1 MRALIVLIALGLCG
15 CSKLTAENYAK
26 IETGMTYEEVSAI
39 LGKADSCDDV
49 AGFRSCKWGTT
60 PADTQTEGKPTVSV
74 QFVGN
79 KAVLHSASNVR

>member
-1 MRALIVLIALGLCG
+1 MKALILTLVVLLAG

-26 IETGMTYEEVSAI
+26 VETGMTYEEVSAI

-49 AGFRSCKWGTT
+49 AGFRSCKWGAAGGAET
-60 PADTQTEGKPTVSV
+60 GKPAVSI

>member
-1 MRALIVLIALGLCG
+1 MRVWILSIALLLGG

-26 IETGMTYEEVSAI
+26 IENGMTYEEVSAI

-49 AGFRSCKWGTT
+49 AGFRSCKWGG
-60 PADTQTEGKPTVSV
+60 AAAQDAQNKPGISV
-74 QFVGN
+74 QFVGD